1 MKKPLLFIL
10 ILGAACSIAA
20 GTKLKPRNVN
30 AGEWVLT
37 KNLSRQEFLSKDTL
51 RFFNNAKDQAGT
63 GNPGNH
69 PVMSFD
75 QKKKEFNVSVK
86 DANGIYGKY
95 VLNKK
100 SRELLLTF
108 YEPDPMKTGTTDITQ
123 WNKTG
128 ENNYNIAVCSKDTL
142 MLVRKR

>member
-1 MKKPLLFIL
+1 MKKPLLL
-10 ILGAACSIAA
+10 ILVIGAAFSIAA

-37 KNLSRQEFLSKDTL
+37 KNYSRQEFLSKDTL
-51 RFFNNAKDQAGT
+51 RFFNNVKDVA
-63 GNPGNH
+63 GNPDHH
-69 PVMSFD
+69 PVLSFD

-100 SRELLLTF
+100 SRELLMTF
-108 YEPDPMKTGTTDITQ
+108 YEPDPMKTGVTDISQ

-128 ENNYNIAVCSKDTL
+128 ENNYNITVCSKDTL

>member
-1 MKKPLLFIL
+1 MKKTLLFL
-10 ILGAACSIAA
+10 LVTGAAFSIAA
-20 GTKLKPRNVN
+20 GTKIKPRNVN
-30 AGEWVLT
+30 KGEWVLT
-37 KNLSRQEFLSKDTL
+37 KNYSRQEFLSKDTL
-51 RFFNNAKDQAGT
+51 RFFNNVKDVA
-63 GNPGNH
+63 GNPGGH
-69 PVMSFD
+69 PVLSFD

-100 SRELLLTF
+100 TREMLLTF

-142 MLVRKR
+142 MLVRKH